1 LLILKNLDND
11 LLFNIIKSENKV
23 NNNEEVNEEKVNY
36 NTNGKGI
43 LDYIINSLFNQYVNK
58 L

>member
-1 LLILKNLDND
+1 LKNLDND